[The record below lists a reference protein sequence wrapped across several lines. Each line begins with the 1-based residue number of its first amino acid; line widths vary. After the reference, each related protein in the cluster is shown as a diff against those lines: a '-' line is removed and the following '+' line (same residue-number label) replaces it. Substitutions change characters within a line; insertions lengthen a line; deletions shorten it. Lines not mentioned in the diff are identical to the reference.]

1 MKLFSNIK
9 KNKTIL
15 VLLTATTFFSSCSDY
30 LDVDKDTDDPT
41 VAELNY
47 LLTNI
52 ETSVAAL
59 GDFNNNTGSII
70 STYTHQFTS
79 REEEDQYGLQV
90 GNINVNND
98 WDAIYLALND
108 IETLI
113 DQGTESGNLVYVGIG
128 QMHKAYIMSY
138 AVDLWGDVPFSE
150 ATQLRD
156 GLINPKFDNQKEIYQ
171 AVFALIDA
179 AKTNLATNAG
189 LKKPGADDIFYG
201 GSISKWIK
209 FANTFKLK
217 LYNQTRLT
225 ADFDQAGFNALV
237 AENNFFT
244 SNADDFQF
252 SRFDL
257 ISPTNERNRLFIE
270 SYESTQFS
278 SYQSPWMYEILKG
291 VNPNIHTGN
300 PDPRIPYYYYK
311 QLKPNQFPPD
321 QGDKVTGDP
330 KADYWDKSTGFFTI
344 RFGSTGPDR
353 DKSAENSYTY
363 PGIFTSGG
371 RYDDGQGGSVST
383 LAAKSGT
390 GIAPHRIL
398 TYDEFLY
405 IQAELIQVGK
415 LAGSPSAKLREAI
428 LASFIKVDQVV
439 KGNKSTQTIPSL
451 TTTTGTPAVTTG
463 IPLVTTFIDK
473 VIAEYT
479 AASATKQ
486 LEIIM
491 TQKWVAT
498 FGDPMDQY
506 TDYRRTGFPILAD
519 PLTTGKEYQLNNGDA
534 FPLNDSQTIQN
545 NPFQLSL
552 YWPQPELNS
561 NSKAPAQK
569 NPTTYKIFWDN

>member
-1 MKLFSNIK
+1 MKLFNNIK

-15 VLLTATTFFSSCSDY
+15 VLLTATALFSSCSDY

-41 VAELNY
+41 VAQLPQ

-59 GDFNNNTGSII
+59 GDFNNNTGSLI
-70 STYTHQFTS
+70 STYTHQMTS

-90 GNINVNND
+90 GNIAVNND

-113 DQGTESGNLVYVGIG
+113 SQGTESGDLVYVGIG
-128 QMHKAYIMSY
+128 QIQKAYIMSY
-138 AVDLWGDVPFSE
+138 AVDLWGDVPFTE
-150 ATQLRD
+150 ATQLRN
-156 GLINPKFDNQKEIYQ
+156 GILAPKFDNQKEIYA
-171 AVFALIDA
+171 AVFQLLETGKA
-179 AKTNLATNAG
+179 NVATNAG
-189 LKKPGADDIFYG
+189 LKKPGNDDFIYA
-201 GSISKWIK
+201 GSTNKWIK

-225 ADFDQAGFNALV
+225 ADFDQAGFNALI

-244 SNADDFQF
+244 SNTDDFQF
-252 SRFDL
+252 ARFTVL
-257 ISPTNERNRLFIE
+257 APTNERNRLFIE

-278 SYQSPWMYEILKG
+278 TYQSPWMYEILKG
-291 VNPNIHTGN
+291 MNPNIHTSN

-311 QLKPNQFPPD
+311 QLKPNQLPPD
-321 QGDKVTGDP
+321 QGIAATGDP
-330 KADYWDKSTGFFTI
+330 QADYWDKSTGFLTI
-344 RFGSTGPDR
+344 RFGSTGPHR

-363 PGIFTSGG
+363 PGIFPSGG
-371 RYDDGQGGSVST
+371 RYDDGEGGSVAT
-383 LAAKSGT
+383 LSAKSGT
-390 GIAPHRIL
+390 GIAPHRVL

-415 LAGSPSAKLREAI
+415 LPGSAATKLREAI
-428 LASFIKVDQVV
+428 TASFAKVDQVV
-439 KGNKSTQTIPSL
+439 ANNKSTQTVIINELPSPIPVLS
-451 TTTTGTPAVTTG
+451 GTAAAN
-463 IPLVTTFIDK
+463 TFIDNI
-473 VIAEYT
+473 IAEFN

-491 TQKWVAT
+491 TQKWVGT

-506 TDYRRTGFPILAD
+506 TDYRRTGFPILAN
-519 PLTTGKEYQLNNGDA
+519 PLSTTKEYQLDNGDA

-552 YWPQPELNS
+552 YWPQNELNS
-561 NSKAPAQK
+561 NSNAPAQK

>member
-1 MKLFSNIK
+1 MKLFNNIK
-9 KNKTIL
+9 KNKTVL
-15 VLLTATTFFSSCSDY
+15 VLLTATALFSSCSDY

-52 ETSVAAL
+52 ETSVAAI
-59 GDFNNNTGSII
+59 GDFNNNTGGQI

-90 GNINVNND
+90 GNIAVNND

-113 DQGTESGNLVYVGIG
+113 KQGTETGNLVYVGIA
-128 QMHKAYIMSY
+128 QMQKAYIMSY
-138 AVDLWGDVPFSE
+138 AVDLWGDVPFTE
-150 ATQLRD
+150 ATQLTT
-156 GLINPKFDNQKEIYQ
+156 GTINPKFDDQKEIYK

-179 AKTNLATNAG
+179 AKANLATNAG
-189 LKKPGADDIFYG
+189 LKKPTVDDIFYG
-201 GSISKWIK
+201 GSTSKWIK

-225 ADFDQAGFNALV
+225 ADFDQTGFNALI

-252 SRFDL
+252 ARFNL

-270 SYESTQFS
+270 AYESTQFG

-291 VNPNIHTGN
+291 MNPNIHTGN
-300 PDPRIPYYYYK
+300 PDPRIPYYFYN

-321 QGDKVTGDP
+321 TGVAATGNP
-330 KADYWDKSTGFFTI
+330 GADYWDKSTGFFSI

-363 PGIFTSGG
+363 PGVFTSGG
-371 RYDDGQGGSVST
+371 RYDDGLGGSVST
-383 LAAKSGT
+383 LATKSGT

-415 LAGSPSAKLREAI
+415 LPGSAATKLRDAI
-428 LASFIKVDQVV
+428 TASFAKVDQVV
-439 KGNKSTQTIPSL
+439 VNNKSIQTIPVLIGS
-451 TTTTGTPAVTTG
+451 AK
-463 IPLVTTFIDK
+463 VTTFINN
-473 VIAEYT
+473 VIAEFN
-479 AASATKQ
+479 ATPAKQ

-491 TQKWVAT
+491 TQKWVGT

-506 TDYRRTGFPILAD
+506 TDYRRTGFPILAN
-519 PLTTGKEYQLNNGDA
+519 PLTTVKEYQLNNGDA
-534 FPLNDSQTIQN
+534 FPLIDSQTIQN

-552 YWPQPELNS
+552 YWPQNELNS
-561 NSKAPAQK
+561 NSSAPAQK